1 MADVVD
7 RQIFLKF
14 FFVEDGQP
22 CDNIFWLPQAR
33 RRRRRPRRRRRA
45 TFKTSE
51 SAFSIGGGFSGIRTN
66 GANVVNL
73 I

>member
-1 MADVVD
+1 MADVVE

-33 RRRRRPRRRRRA
+33 RRRRRRRA

>member
-33 RRRRRPRRRRRA
+33 RRRRRRRA

>member
-33 RRRRRPRRRRRA
+33 RRRRRA